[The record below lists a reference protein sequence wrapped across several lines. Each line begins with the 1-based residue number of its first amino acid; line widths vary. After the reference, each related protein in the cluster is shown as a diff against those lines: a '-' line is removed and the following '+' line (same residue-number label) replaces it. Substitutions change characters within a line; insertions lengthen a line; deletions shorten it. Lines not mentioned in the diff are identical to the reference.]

1 MGRLQDKLFQSFPSD
16 LDPIARD
23 PKDTSHVRIEN
34 CVGFV
39 KVPLG
44 IAGPLRV
51 SGPDRQL
58 GRVFAPLATTEAALV
73 ASCSRGCKAF
83 NLCGGL
89 QFEILGAGMS
99 RAPVFGFE
107 SPKEAIAF
115 ARSVP
120 DIQEQ
125 FAKVAE
131 STSRHLRFQKMT
143 PHIIGSTVH
152 LFISYHCGDA
162 TGQNMVT
169 IATQKACDELVESL
183 RGGKHQVKHTMIEG
197 QLASDKKAS
206 WGNVKGRRGVEV
218 IVWGFLSNEV
228 CESVLGCTSHGL
240 YILCKTLK
248 EGGIRNGQFGDNIN
262 TANII
267 AAMFVAT
274 GQDAGSIAEASWT
287 HLVPE
292 YDHAT
297 RDLKISL
304 YCPSLPVGVV
314 GGGTGY
320 ESQKE
325 CLKLLDCVGSGKKEQ
340 LAGLIASFALALD
353 ISTAAALANNT
364 FSESHHR
371 LARGIES
378 LPRSK
383 L

>member
-1 MGRLQDKLFQSFPSD
+1 MDRFRGKALQPFNGSPVKRDRED
-16 LDPIARD
+16 L
-23 PKDTSHVRIEN
+23 SHIRIEN

-39 KVPLG
+39 RVPLG

-51 SGPDRQL
+51 TGPDLQL
-58 GRVFAPLATTEAALV
+58 ERAFAPLATTEAALV

-89 QFEILGAGMS
+89 QFDILGNSIS

-107 SPKEAIAF
+107 TPKEAIAF
-115 ARSVP
+115 ARFVP
-120 DIQEQ
+120 EIQEE
-125 FAKVAE
+125 FAKSAE
-131 STSRHLRFQKMT
+131 STSRHLRFQNMV

-169 IATQKACDELVESL
+169 IATQHACDKLVEYL
-183 RGGKHQVKHTMIEG
+183 QGGQHRVKFTRIEG
-197 QLASDKKAS
+197 QLSSDKKPS
-206 WGNVKGRRGVEV
+206 WGNVKHGRGVEV
-218 IVWGFLSNEV
+218 IAWGSLSNEV
-228 CESVLGCTSHGL
+228 CESVLGCTSEIL
-240 YILCKTLK
+240 YTLIRTLK
-248 EGGIRNGQFGDNIN
+248 DGGIRNGQFGDNLN

-267 AAMFVAT
+267 AAIFIST

-292 YDHAT
+292 YDHT
-297 RDLKISL
+297 TKDLQLSL

-325 CLKLLDCVGSGKKEQ
+325 CLKMMDCVGPGKKEQ
-340 LAGLIASFALALD
+340 LAGLIASFALALE
-353 ISTAAALANNT
+353 ISTGAAVASNT
-364 FSESHHR
+364 FSESHQR
-371 LARGIES
+371 LARGVDS

-383 L
+383 I